1 MNNYM
6 KKTIISILKAIGLYK
21 VYTEYKFKQLEK
33 KNQKEDEKH
42 FQPRL
47 EFYSNIV
54 SKGQLVYDVGAN
66 VGNRVNVLLAIGAR
80 VVAVEPQK
88 NCIETLH
95 KKFGDRIDVVGMG
108 LGAEESEKDLYI
120 ADYSTIS
127 SMAEDWIESVKQSRF
142 KQHNWE
148 KKEKVKIT
156 TLDKLIEK
164 FGLPQFCK
172 IDVEGY
178 EVEVLKGLHQPIPVI
193 SFEYTVPE
201 QNQKLA
207 ECLRLCQSLSPDYLF
222 NYSVG
227 EGMVY
232 ELDNFIPFDSFIQH
246 VATDGFIKTGF
257 GDIYVKLSR

>member
-1 MNNYM
+1 MKRIM
-6 KKTIISILKAIGLYK
+6 IEFLKKTGIYRIYRN
-21 VYTEYKFKQLEK
+21 YRFRQLEK
-33 KNQKEDEKH
+33 QNQLEDEKH
-42 FQPRL
+42 FQPRK
-47 EFYSNIV
+47 EFYSQIV
-54 SKGQLVYDVGAN
+54 KNGDLVYDVGAN
-66 VGNRVNVLLAIGAR
+66 VGNRVNVFLAIGAK

-95 KKFGDRIDVVGMG
+95 QKFGNQIKVVGMG
-108 LGAEESEKDLYI
+108 LGATETEKDLYI

-148 KKEKVKIT
+148 KKEKVRIT
-156 TLDKLIEK
+156 TLDKLIAE

-178 EVEVLKGLHQPIPVI
+178 EVEVLKGLHQPIPFI

-201 QNQKLA
+201 QTGKLI
-207 ECLRLCQSLSPDYLF
+207 ECLELCRNLSSQYVF

-232 ELDNFIPFDSFIQH
+232 QLDDFVSFEKFLSHVQSKEFIE
-246 VATDGFIKTGF
+246 TGF
-257 GDIYVKLSR
+257 GDIYVKKLS